1 MIARLQNH
9 INTIATILLS
19 VAALATSWAGYQ
31 STLWSGDQ
39 NELANEAMDRRSKAI
54 EAATRSGQLKMIDVG
69 VFTSWLSASSRRDS
83 ALAQFLSQRFRP
95 EFKAAFDKWISTNPL
110 SSADAPR
117 TPFVMPDYRVSA
129 DTVAAQLQHAAD
141 SLSSA
146 SSRANRMSDTYV
158 LVAVILAMVM
168 FFATSAQ
175 QGGKPTPRL
184 VLIGMAAAVCLMGLL
199 RLLTLPVALARGAHP
214 GALDSGRS

>member
-1 MIARLQNH
+1 MHRATEVIARLQNH

-199 RLLTLPVALARGAHP
+199 RLLTLPVA
-214 GALDSGRS
+214 